1 MNNAAKEKPNF
12 CTLRLRAEL
21 ATTERALDD
30 LASSISLC
38 CTQGVVTQE
47 DVDDLH
53 VIQRAFIRIRARQ
66 EKI

>member
-1 MNNAAKEKPNF
+1 MNEAAKAKPNF

-30 LASSISLC
+30 LASGISIC
-38 CTQGVVTQE
+38 RTQGVTSQE

-53 VIQRAFIRIRARQ
+53 IMQHAFIRIRARQ
-66 EKI
+66 EK